1 MGTCIDRLTAVLHAA
16 WFAPLVVG
24 LPSVSR
30 WHTVGPTLAT
40 QTGGLLCHRI
50 MGRVFLRVFQS
61 AQDADVQADDEAN
74 SFHYHCNK
82 KRRQALEFW
91 ADQPRSSEVLLT
103 ALLSTE
109 PLDKLSARLQ
119 MLDEAGNAMTEFVDP
134 TPRGLLHK
142 CLRHLSDLLTPFVHG
157 ADNDHAP
164 KLEASVRHLEQW
176 FAPGFNR
183 STYFNSMR
191 SAILSISSSVL
202 RKRTFTPL
210 HFPQTKS
217 HSSMCHQETI
227 INVIHLFRL
236 PKSRPVGNPQS
247 STIWSQRQL
256 RGFKNNHQCVIQCS

>member
-1 MGTCIDRLTAVLHAA
+1 MLLGSHHSWLVCQVSHVGIQWVRRLRPRQEAFSVTASWAG
-16 WFAPLVVG
+16 FP
-24 LPSVSR
+24 P
-30 WHTVGPTLAT
+30 
-40 QTGGLLCHRI
+40 C
-50 MGRVFLRVFQS
+50 FQS

-210 HFPQTKS
+210 HFPQ
-217 HSSMCHQETI
+217 QI
-227 INVIHLFRL
+227 AFINV
-236 PKSRPVGNPQS
+236 S
-247 STIWSQRQL
+247 S
-256 RGFKNNHQCVIQCS
+256 KNNHQCNSSFPSPEVTPCG